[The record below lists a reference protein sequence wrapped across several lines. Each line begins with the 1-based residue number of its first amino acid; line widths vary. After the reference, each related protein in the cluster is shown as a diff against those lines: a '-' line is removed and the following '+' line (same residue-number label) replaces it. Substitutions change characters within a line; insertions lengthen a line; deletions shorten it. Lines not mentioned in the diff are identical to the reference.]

1 MNRKNVLF
9 LLVFAGIFNSFAAIA
24 QKDTTNSG
32 CISITKIIPPSVK
45 FSGFVNSE
53 IFYDTRQTTGGRET
67 LLMLYPAAKSPDI
80 HGFDLN
86 SKGNFNQLAM
96 MSRLTANITGPDV
109 LNAKTIGVIE
119 ADFTGTSDA
128 TNNIFRLRH
137 AYIKLT
143 WKSDELLIGNY
154 WTPFDVAE
162 MIPAVIS
169 LNTGAPFHSFS
180 RNPQV
185 RYVHN
190 FNNLKLIAV
199 ALSQRDYASNGPL
212 GVSSVYM
219 RDAIVPEMHLQLQY
233 NIGGHLFGVGGEYKC
248 IQPRLATYKN
258 IASDEKLE
266 STAIIAFAKLNFPN
280 LDIKLQ
286 GSYGGNISDHT
297 MIGGYIESSIDTI
310 SGITKYANANSLDIW
325 TDISTKSKK
334 LNVGLFAG
342 YYKNMGY
349 SSDIATGGKFYGN
362 VNNIGYLY
370 RIAPR
375 LTYTAGAVMFA
386 LELEYTAAQYG
397 TPDIKGKMINPYE
410 IGNFRTLFGAFYF
423 F

>member
-1 MNRKNVLF
+1 MNRTKLLF
-9 LLVFAGIFNSFAAIA
+9 LLIIAGMLNSFCAMA
-24 QKDTTNSG
+24 QKDS
-32 CISITKIIPPSVK
+32 TKVGIK

-53 IFYDTRQTTGGRET
+53 IFYDTRQTVGGRET
-67 LLMLYPAAKSPDI
+67 LLMLYPAAKSLDI
-80 HGFDLN
+80 HGADIN
-86 SKGNFNQLAM
+86 NNGNFNQLSM
-96 MSRLTANITGPDV
+96 MSRLTATITGPDV
-109 LNAKTIGVIE
+109 LNAKAIGVIE
-119 ADFTGTSDA
+119 GDFTGETEA
-128 TNNIFRLRH
+128 PYNVFRLRH

-143 WKSDELLIGNY
+143 WKQDELLIGNY
-154 WTPFDVAE
+154 WSPFDVPE

-190 FNNLKLIAV
+190 FNGLKLIAV
-199 ALSQRDYASNGPL
+199 ALSQRDYASSGPL

-219 RDAIVPEMHLQLQY
+219 RDALLPEMHLQLQY
-233 NIGGHLFGVGGEYKC
+233 NVGALMIGAGGEYKT
-248 IQPRLATYKN
+248 IKPRLITTKN
-258 IASDEKLE
+258 IETNETLSSAAL
-266 STAIIAFAKLNFPN
+266 IAFARLN
-280 LDIKLQ
+280 LSKVDIKLQ
-286 GSYGGNISDHT
+286 ASYGGNLSDHT
-297 MIGGYIESSIDTI
+297 MLGGYIESSIDTATA
-310 SGITKYANANSLDIW
+310 ITTYANVNSLDIW
-325 TDISTKSKK
+325 GEVSTKAKN

-349 SSDIATGGKFYGN
+349 TADIAEGGKFYGSNNN

-375 LTYTAGAVMFA
+375 LTYTSGALMFA

-397 TPDIKGKMINPYE
+397 TPDTKGKFQNGYVV
-410 IGNFRTLFGAFYF
+410 GNFRPLIGAFYF